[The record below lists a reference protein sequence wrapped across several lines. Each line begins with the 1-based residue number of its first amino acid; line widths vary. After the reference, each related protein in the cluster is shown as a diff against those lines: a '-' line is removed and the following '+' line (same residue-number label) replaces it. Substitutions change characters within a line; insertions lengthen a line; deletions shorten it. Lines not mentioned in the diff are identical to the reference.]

1 MIRYS
6 WVQEPV
12 PLMSAAMNP
21 EKSNSKLILLKAF
34 LTAQESELS
43 TTSIFF
49 ILATH
54 SISFTLLTCSYA
66 SPLALYT
73 FSESLDTQTQV
84 AEPDV

>member
-1 MIRYS
+1 MRYS

-21 EKSNSKLILLKAF
+21 EKSNSRLILLKVF

-43 TTSIFF
+43 ATSIFF
-49 ILATH
+49 ILTTY

-66 SPLALYT
+66 SPLAFYT
-73 FSESLDTQTQV
+73 FSESLGT
-84 AEPDV
+84 